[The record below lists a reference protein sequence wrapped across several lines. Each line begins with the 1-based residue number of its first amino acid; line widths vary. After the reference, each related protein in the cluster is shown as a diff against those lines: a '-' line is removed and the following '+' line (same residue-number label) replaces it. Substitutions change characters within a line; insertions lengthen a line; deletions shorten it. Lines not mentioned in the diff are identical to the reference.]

1 MLFQAPKQEGS
12 PWGLQTLWGKVS
24 VGPQPFKRLSMGSPS
39 LCGISIGLQHFQGGQ
54 SAVNR
59 PLEGVSIGTPSPWR
73 VLYEVSRSLEGSTWG
88 P

>member
-1 MLFQAPKQEGS
+1 
-12 PWGLQTLWGKVS
+12 
-24 VGPQPFKRLSMGSPS
+24 MGSPS